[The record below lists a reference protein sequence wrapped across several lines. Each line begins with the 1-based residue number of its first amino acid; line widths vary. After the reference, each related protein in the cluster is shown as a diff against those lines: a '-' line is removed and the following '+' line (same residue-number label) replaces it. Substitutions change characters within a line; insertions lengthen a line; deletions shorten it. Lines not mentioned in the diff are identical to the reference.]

1 MKSCNKVTFDVI
13 LAHKEHFDQK
23 LIEIVQNLE
32 KQNQALSAASARK
45 DAKIQSLTH
54 IMAAANKKIADMR
67 CVNKTLQMEKKEAD
81 DLAKEFE
88 EMLRRMQN
96 ELDEIKKENDANYA
110 EIQKMRREAEKN
122 RKEIERQKK
131 IINRLQGSNSTN
143 SNMPSSGDILSH
155 TVPREKRSINSRKK
169 STLSRGGQKGHPAH
183 LSALSDA
190 DQINTVTVKKAPAG
204 AEAVKNDKGNI
215 LYYRTQEIDYVMQ
228 NRLIETRYYID
239 SREGKELPAE
249 IMKRY
254 RVNAVSY
261 SAGFKSAVIYL
272 NHKGTIPLCRL
283 SEIMKDLS
291 DDRINVK
298 TSTIIKWEKEFLKHG
313 KENQEKILSEIKD
326 GKVVH
331 VDETSVKVNTDL
343 HWIHTISNERGIFYT
358 VTKKRCDRETGP
370 LDKLASFNN
379 VLVHDH
385 LKSYYTLE
393 NCQHAECNAH
403 IQRYLQEGI
412 DFEDSEA
419 CGKVLEILQMSLHR
433 KHELQRKG
441 YGRMAEEEVSAISGM
456 MQTVMSEEIRRYSEE
471 HPDIKKRYEASYI
484 KLFRRMMEYIDEHL
498 LFLRDFDVPYTN
510 NEAER
515 CCRKI
520 KTKKNASHQF
530 ISEESVQAY
539 ASVMSVI
546 ETARRKGNSPL
557 KEIENIIAN

>member
-249 IMKRY
+249 IMK
-254 RVNAVSY
+254 
-261 SAGFKSAVIYL
+261 
-272 NHKGTIPLCRL
+272 
-283 SEIMKDLS
+283 DLS
-291 DDRINVK
+291 DDRINVR

-557 KEIENIIAN
+557 KEIEKIIAN